1 MRATGDTPAFH
12 WLDREY
18 CVENVPLA
26 DIARAHGTPCYVYS
40 HAALTSAFRNFDAAF
55 GAHPHLVCYAVKANP
70 NLAILNLFAK
80 LGSGFDIVSG
90 GELARVIKAGGDP
103 HKVVFSGVGKTRKE
117 IQDALNAEILC
128 FNVESAP
135 ELERINAVA
144 AELGKIAP
152 VSLRVNPDVD
162 AKTHPYIATGLK
174 ESKFGVAHG
183 DAIALYR
190 HARALSHLH
199 IEGIDCHIGSQLTD
213 TAPFSAAVERVL
225 SLVDALAA
233 EGIALAHIDLGGGLG
248 IQYEPEDQ
256 PPTSVQYAAAVLK
269 ALGARQ
275 ETLLFEPGRFLTGNA
290 GVLLARVEYLKRTA
304 ARNFAI
310 VDAAMN
316 DLMRPALYDAWHDIV
331 PVHSDGA
338 DADIW
343 DVVGPVCESGDFLA
357 RARKLA
363 LREDAIVAIRSA
375 GAYGMSMSSNYNTRP
390 RAAEIMVK
398 DGAAHVIRRRESIAS
413 LFSDE
418 CVLA

>member
-144 AELGKIAP
+144 SELGKIAP

-199 IEGIDCHIGSQLTD
+199 IEEIG
-213 TAPFSAAVERVL
+213 R
-225 SLVDALAA
+225 
-233 EGIALAHIDLGGGLG
+233 
-248 IQYEPEDQ
+248 
-256 PPTSVQYAAAVLK
+256 
-269 ALGARQ
+269 
-275 ETLLFEPGRFLTGNA
+275 
-290 GVLLARVEYLKRTA
+290 
-304 ARNFAI
+304 
-310 VDAAMN
+310 
-316 DLMRPALYDAWHDIV
+316 
-331 PVHSDGA
+331 
-338 DADIW
+338 
-343 DVVGPVCESGDFLA
+343 
-357 RARKLA
+357 
-363 LREDAIVAIRSA
+363 
-375 GAYGMSMSSNYNTRP
+375 
-390 RAAEIMVK
+390 
-398 DGAAHVIRRRESIAS
+398 AHV
-413 LFSDE
+413 
-418 CVLA
+418 